1 VDYDARRRMGGLKD
15 GRLDG
20 VRIGIPIVSLSIL
33 NAAENYAFA
42 IRFTPYHPCRKRAW
56 KLL

>member
-1 VDYDARRRMGGLKD
+1 MGGLKD